1 MFFLHYRHALSF
13 KAVKIVCALASI
25 SAVVPSSY
33 AQNAKHTQPVKH
45 QPVVQAAAPSATAQP
60 EKSIDGIVAVVNSNV
75 ITKREI
81 EMRLVQ
87 LKKQLTA
94 QGIALPPDDL
104 LKRQLLDR
112 IILEDAQLQLAK
124 DSGITADDEMVDR
137 AIGQIAAQNQ
147 LTVPVFKQRLAQ
159 EGMDYDQFRD
169 DIRRQILMQRVRDRN
184 VARNVNVSDSE
195 IDNYLR
201 AQGAAATQGLQLHLS
216 HILVTVPENASATQI
231 EERRQ
236 RAESILKRL
245 QNGEDFAKTAATYSD
260 SSDALNGGDLGVR
273 DVNRL
278 PQIFIDAAVN
288 LQPGQVS
295 PILKSANGFHIVKLI
310 QRQSANN
317 DNQAIPALE
326 ETHARHILIKVN
338 KLVSADQA
346 KQQLMNIKRRI
357 ENHATT
363 FEDMAKQYSQDGSAA
378 QGGDLGWINP
388 GDTVPAF
395 ENAMNQLQPGQISDP
410 VESPFGYH
418 LIQVLERRVD
428 TSSDDKKRQAIKRAI
443 QDRKTDEATEAWL
456 RELRDTTY
464 VEIRDPDY
472 QVSTK

>member
-1 MFFLHYRHALSF
+1 MFFSHYRHALGF
-13 KAVKIVCALASI
+13 KAVQVVCAIASI
-25 SAVVPSSY
+25 STLMPSSY
-33 AQNAKHTQPVKH
+33 AQPVKH
-45 QPVVQAAAPSATAQP
+45 KPVVNVAAPTNTHLTQS
-60 EKSIDGIVAVVNSNV
+60 EKPIDGIVAVVNTDV
-75 ITKREI
+75 ITRREI
-81 EMRLVQ
+81 ETRLLQ

-94 QGIALPPDDL
+94 QGIALPPDDQ

-124 DSGITADDEMVDR
+124 DSGITADNDMVDR

-147 LTVPVFKQRLAQ
+147 LTVAVFKERLAQ
-159 EGMDYDQFRD
+159 EGMDYDQFRE
-169 DIRRQILMQRVRDRN
+169 DIRRQILMQRVRERN
-184 VARNVNVSDSE
+184 VARSVNVSDSE

-201 AQGAAATQGLQLHLS
+201 SQGAAATQGLQLHLA
-216 HILVTVPENASATQI
+216 HILIAVPENASVAQI

-236 RAESILKRL
+236 RAQDILKRL

-260 SSDALNGGDLGVR
+260 SSDALNGGDLGMR

-278 PQIFIDAAVN
+278 PQIFIDAGAN
-288 LQPGQVS
+288 LQPGQISSV
-295 PILKSANGFHIVKLI
+295 IKSGNGFHILKLI
-310 QRQSANN
+310 ERQSANN
-317 DNQAIPALE
+317 NSQAMPALE

-338 KLVSADQA
+338 KLVTADQA
-346 KQQLMNIKRRI
+346 KQQLINIKRRI
-357 ENHATT
+357 DNHAAT

-395 ENAMNQLQPGQISDP
+395 ENAMNQLKPGEVSEPI
-410 VESPFGYH
+410 ESPFGYH

-428 TSSDDKKRQAIKRAI
+428 TTSDDKKRQAIKRAI

-472 QVSTK
+472 QINAK